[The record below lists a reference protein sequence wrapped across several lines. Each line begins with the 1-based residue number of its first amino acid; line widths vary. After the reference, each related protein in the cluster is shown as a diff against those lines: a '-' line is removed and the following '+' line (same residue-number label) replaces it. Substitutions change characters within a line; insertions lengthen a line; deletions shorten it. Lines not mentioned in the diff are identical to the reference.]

1 MTENRISGIGE
12 RLEMILVNEKGK
24 KNKGKH

>member
-12 RLEMILVNEKGK
+12 RLEMILVNEKEK
-24 KNKGKH
+24 RNKEKQ

>member
-12 RLEMILVNEKGK
+12 SLQMILVNEKGK
-24 KNKGKH
+24 RNKGRQ